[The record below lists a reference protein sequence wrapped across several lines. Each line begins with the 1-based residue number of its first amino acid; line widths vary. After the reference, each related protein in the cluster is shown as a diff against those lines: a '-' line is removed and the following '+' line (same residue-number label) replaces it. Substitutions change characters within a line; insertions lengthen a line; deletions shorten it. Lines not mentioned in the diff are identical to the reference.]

1 MTSFSIGDDKAVL
14 SPMHKLG
21 DALRQNTLVRIIER
35 FGEEHSDS
43 HLKDLVI
50 DEVGPGREI
59 VVLGRRVINFGSD
72 SFLGLDQDPR
82 VQKAIRLG
90 LRKWGSHNGASRA
103 FASVRA
109 NIDAEQRLA
118 DWLGVES
125 TLIYPSVM
133 LANLGAI
140 PGLTGRHD
148 AIALDEMAH
157 SSMQEA
163 AKIARANGTKVAA
176 FAHSDPLSLEQTLA
190 GLRPYRCA
198 LVCIDGVYSMSG
210 KIPPMRELDA
220 VARTADAVLYID
232 DAHGTGVLGEHGR
245 GTVLEALGSYQN
257 AFVIGSLSKAF
268 SCAGGFIGCSASFQ
282 RLLKIRSSPYI
293 FGGPVVP
300 CYLEAIGTV
309 IDILRSSEYESLRA
323 RLDRSIGRLT
333 HGLTA
338 LGLEVMGGATPIVS
352 VKIGD
357 EADTLRAGKFLFD
370 QGYYVQSV
378 LFPAVPY
385 HAGVLRVQCNAN
397 HEDRSIDGLINAFA
411 SLTESMG
418 LPGRSQLAAAAEPP
432 GGRGRAQNDGKNK
445 DRT

>member
-1 MTSFSIGDDKAVL
+1 MLCPMDK
-14 SPMHKLG
+14 M
-21 DALRQNTLVRIIER
+21 DQALRQNTLVRIIER
-35 FGEEHSDS
+35 FGEEHADS

-50 DEVGPGREI
+50 DEVGPGREM
-59 VVLGRRVINFGSD
+59 VVQGRRVINFGSD

-82 VQKAIRLG
+82 VQQAIELG
-90 LRKWGSHNGASRA
+90 LRKWGTHNGSSRA

-109 NIDAEQRLA
+109 NVVAEQRLA
-118 DWLGVES
+118 EWLGVES

-140 PGLTGRHD
+140 PGLTGRQD

-163 AKIARANGTKVAA
+163 AKIARANGTKVAT
-176 FAHSDPLSLEQTLA
+176 FRHSDAGALEQTLA

-210 KIPPMRELDA
+210 KIAPMAELDA
-220 VARTADAVLYID
+220 VARDASAVLYVD

-245 GTVLEALGSYQN
+245 GTVLEALGSYEN
-257 AFVIGSLSKAF
+257 AFVVGSLSKAF
-268 SCAGGFIGCSASFQ
+268 SCAGGFIGCPASFQ
-282 RLLKIRSSPYI
+282 RLLKIRSSSYV

-300 CYLEAIGTV
+300 CYLEAIETV
-309 IDILRSSEYESLRA
+309 IDIICSSEYEALRA
-323 RLDRSIGRLT
+323 RLTRSIARLT
-333 HGLTA
+333 RGLAA
-338 LGLEVMGGATPIVS
+338 LGLDVLGGATPIVS

-357 EADTLRAGKFLFD
+357 EADTLMAGKHLFD

-397 HEDRSIDGLINAFA
+397 HEERSIDGLIDAFA
-411 SLTESMG
+411 SLQQAMG
-418 LPGRSQLAAAAEPP
+418 LPVPAEMTAAADA
-432 GGRGRAQNDGKNK
+432 AQRNGNARQGAKQK
-445 DRT
+445 D

>member
-1 MTSFSIGDDKAVL
+1 VL
-14 SPMHKLG
+14 SPMDKLG

-35 FGEEHSDS
+35 FGEEHADS

-50 DEVGPGREI
+50 DEAGPGREI

-72 SFLGLDQDPR
+72 SFLGLDRDPR
-82 VQKAIRLG
+82 VQQAIRKG
-90 LRKWGSHNGASRA
+90 LRKWGSHNGSSRA

-109 NIDAEQRLA
+109 NIDAEEKLA
-118 DWLGVES
+118 GWLGTES

-140 PGLTGRHD
+140 PGLVGRHD
-148 AIALDEMAH
+148 AIALDEQAH

-163 AKIARANGTKVAA
+163 AKIARANGNKVAT
-176 FAHSDPLSLEQTLA
+176 FAHSDPGSLEQTLA
-190 GLRPYRCA
+190 GMRPYRCA

-210 KIPPMRELDA
+210 KIPPMAELDR
-220 VARTADAVLYID
+220 VARAADAVLYID

-245 GTVLEALGSYQN
+245 GTVLEALGSYEN
-257 AFVIGSLSKAF
+257 AFVVGSLSKAF
-268 SCAGGFIGCSASFQ
+268 SCAGGFIGCTAAFQ

-300 CYLEAIGTV
+300 AFLEAIGTV
-309 IDILRSSEYESLRA
+309 IDILRSSEYETLRA
-323 RLDRSIGRLT
+323 RLDRSIGLLT
-333 HGLTA
+333 RKLCA

-352 VKIGD
+352 IKIGD
-357 EADTLRAGKFLFD
+357 EALTLQAGKYLFEH
-370 QGYYVQSV
+370 GYYVQSV

-385 HAGVLRVQCNAN
+385 HSGVLRVQCNAN
-397 HEDRSIDGLINAFA
+397 HDDRSIDGLVDAFA
-411 SLTESMG
+411 GLTEAMDLSHRG
-418 LPGRSQLAAAAEPP
+418 AISATDVVSLR
-432 GGRGRAQNDGKNK
+432 RGRDDDLKDK

>member
-1 MTSFSIGDDKAVL
+1 MD
-14 SPMHKLG
+14 KLG

-35 FGEEHSDS
+35 FGEEHSDA

-82 VQKAIRLG
+82 VQQAIRAG
-90 LRKWGSHNGASRA
+90 LRKWGTHNGSSRA

-109 NIDAEQRLA
+109 NIIAEERLA

-140 PGLTGRHD
+140 PGLTGRQD
-148 AIALDEMAH
+148 AIAMDEMAH

-163 AKIARANGTKVAA
+163 AKIARANGTKVAS
-176 FAHSDPLSLEQTLA
+176 FAHNDPAALEQTLA
-190 GLRPYRCA
+190 ALRPYRCA

-210 KIPPMRELDA
+210 KVPPMAELDA
-220 VARTADAVLYID
+220 VARAGSAVLYID
-232 DAHGTGVLGEHGR
+232 DAHGTGVLGKHGR
-245 GTVLEALGSYQN
+245 GTVLEALGSYDN
-257 AFVIGSLSKAF
+257 AFVVGSLSKAF
-268 SCAGGFIGCSASFQ
+268 SCAGGFIGCPASFQ

-309 IDILRSSEYESLRA
+309 VDILCSSEYEALRA
-323 RLDRSIGRLT
+323 RLDRSISRLT
-333 HGLTA
+333 RGLAA

-357 EADTLRAGKFLFD
+357 EADTLRAGKHLFD

-397 HEDRSIDGLINAFA
+397 HDDRSIDGLIDAFG
-411 SLTESMG
+411 SLTKAMG
-418 LPGRSQLAAAAEPP
+418 LPVPGELAAAFKGPHWN
-432 GGRGRAQNDGKNK
+432 GQAQSDGKHK
-445 DRT
+445 DGN